1 MDGKRNGNQKSR
13 RSKATAVGWEIESFE
28 NRECLVRI
36 NPSSDLNV
44 YLPMAEIPLVLEPET
59 LDLASHNDPF
69 FSRWGNPFL
78 TRQSQRMCHRVR
90 GGAQRNPALWMEISS
105 LKCNKPLLGR
115 SNSGLW

>member
-44 YLPMAEIPLVLEPET
+44 YLPMAEIPLALEPET

-78 TRQSQRMCHRVR
+78 TRQSQRMWVLS
-90 GGAQRNPALWMEISS
+90 GGASGRALQAVHLVSAD
-105 LKCNKPLLGR
+105 K
-115 SNSGLW
+115 